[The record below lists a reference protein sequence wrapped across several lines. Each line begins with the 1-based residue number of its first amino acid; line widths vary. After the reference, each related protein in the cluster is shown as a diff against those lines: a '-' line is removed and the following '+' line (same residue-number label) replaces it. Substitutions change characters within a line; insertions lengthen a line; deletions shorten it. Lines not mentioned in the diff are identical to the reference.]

1 MIKRILRGLVITLIV
16 SVFLPACI
24 LTQPNTSQPDEDDI
38 KDIPSIEASSTKTA
52 IRTPIPKST
61 DPYLLIQTG
70 FDTYKILDV
79 KNNQN
84 QPFVL
89 PVGNQQY
96 DLKKNLSPSGSLM
109 LFPINDQEVVVLSLI
124 TGKVVKTFGLQG
136 VSKMFSS
143 ELAAEAAENAFPDLN
158 FTEEDL
164 ETAVTNTFTASILN
178 YKWFKNDRYL
188 LITKIGNE
196 TNTHLYLYDL
206 QSGTSD
212 ILESAGGLV
221 EDYWVSPDGEMILLK
236 KGLITDP
243 FHWEDDRYYL
253 LDLGDRSIT
262 AIHLPAEADMPSI
275 FWFSTVS
282 IGIIHQPEY
291 VGGNN
296 FSLLDITTME
306 SRLVVPDN
314 FIGLYSIKQK
324 LLTLHQDKQKSTTL
338 LKLRELTGEIVQ
350 SKDVKGTCYV
360 NAIVKEQGCLL
371 SCETKSY
378 LIEFEP
384 FSIAPFVEPIQIF
397 SLSPDGNKIIVIN
410 RQYQASSCEPGLEEC
425 YKLAL
430 DAETLEI
437 LWLPDSSGFL
447 YRASSKL
454 FHYDFVSNTKNI
466 LLSSDLFSDY
476 RNLNAVWVNFG
487 ERQSAD

>member
-1 MIKRILRGLVITLIV
+1 MMKRILRGLVITLIV
-16 SVFLPACI
+16 SVFLPAC
-24 LTQPNTSQPDEDDI
+24 LNTQSNTSQPDEDDI
-38 KDIPSIEASSTKTA
+38 NAVPSIEASSTKTA

-61 DPYLLIQTG
+61 DPFLLIQTD

-79 KNNQN
+79 KNNQH
-84 QPFVL
+84 QPFAL

-109 LFPINDQEVVVLSLI
+109 LFPINGQEVVVFSLV
-124 TGKVVKTFGLQG
+124 TGKVVKTFDIHG

-143 ELAAEAAENAFPDLN
+143 ELAAEAAQNAFPDLN
-158 FTEEDL
+158 FTEEDF
-164 ETAVTNTFTASILN
+164 ETAVTNTFTASMLN

-188 LITKIGNE
+188 LITKIGDE

-212 ILESAGGLV
+212 ILESTGGLV

-236 KGLITDP
+236 KGLINDP
-243 FHWEDDRYYL
+243 LHWEDDRYYL
-253 LDLGDRSIT
+253 LGIEDKSIT
-262 AIHLPAEADMPSI
+262 AIQLPAEADMPSI
-275 FWFSTVS
+275 FWFSTDY

-314 FIGLYSIKQK
+314 FIGVYSIKRK
-324 LLTLHQDKQKSTTL
+324 LLTLHQDKQESTTI
-338 LKLRELTGEIVQ
+338 LKLRELTGEILQ
-350 SKDVKGTCYV
+350 SKEVEDTCYV
-360 NAIVKEQGCLL
+360 NAIVNEQGCLL

-378 LIEFEP
+378 LIEFES
-384 FSIAPFVEPIQIF
+384 FSITPFVEPIQIF

-410 RQYQASSCEPGLEEC
+410 RQYQASLCDSDLVECQKLTLDGEP
-425 YKLAL
+425 
-430 DAETLEI
+430 LEI

-454 FHYDFVSNTKNI
+454 FHYDLVSCTKKI

-487 ERQSAD
+487 ELLSAD